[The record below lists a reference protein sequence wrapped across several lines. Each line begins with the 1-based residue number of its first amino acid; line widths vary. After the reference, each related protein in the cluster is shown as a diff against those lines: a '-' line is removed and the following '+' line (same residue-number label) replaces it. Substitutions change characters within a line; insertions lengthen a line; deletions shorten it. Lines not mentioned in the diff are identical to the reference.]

1 MFFVKVTYPNLTTS
15 IIDADYYFELYRANI
30 NLTLKGTYKFELGLI
45 TNGGLNSN
53 YYTTVDFK
61 NKFLS
66 STDAQI
72 NFETD
77 LDPLLTGYPADYYS
91 VVWEGYLT
99 PKTITERY

>member
-66 STDAQI
+66 STDA
-72 NFETD
+72 
-77 LDPLLTGYPADYYS
+77 
-91 VVWEGYLT
+91 
-99 PKTITERY
+99 